1 MEKHSYLE
9 ILIGK
14 TVTKTDINTSTITAI
29 IKNTGESFNQNM
41 SIVLQLYLE
50 EYLLNIYNPITI
62 VPDYKE
68 FGDLNGLKIIDVD
81 ESKEEAKLIFDN
93 GNVLTV
99 NMRDEVYWDPEA
111 MCLYGPDN
119 FFIAWN

>member
-9 ILIGK
+9 KLIGK
-14 TVTKTDINTSTITAI
+14 TVTKTDINTSTVTAI
-29 IKNTGESFNQNM
+29 INNSGESFNQNM

-68 FGDLNGLKIIDVD
+68 FCDLNPIPFPGK
-81 ESKEEAKLIFDN
+81 N
-93 GNVLTV
+93 
-99 NMRDEVYWDPEA
+99 
-111 MCLYGPDN
+111 
-119 FFIAWN
+119 

>member
-29 IKNTGESFNQNM
+29 IKNTDESFNQNM